1 MASPRI
7 GLALG
12 GGAARGW
19 AHIGVTDAL
28 AEAGIVPDVV
38 CGTSF
43 GAIVGAAIVTD
54 RLPPLKRWA
63 EAAGWREIA
72 GLLDIRYTRGG
83 LIDGTLIKTFL
94 KELGIDG
101 AIEDLGRPYAAVATD
116 LASGREIWLRE
127 GPIGD
132 AVRASI
138 ALPGILSP
146 MPWRESW
153 LIDGGVVNPVPVST
167 CRALGADVIIAVDL
181 NADLLNRRFGSGT
194 ELIVS
199 DAAPSATTIG
209 RLLAQL
215 PEAVREQAE
224 QIAPRLLNPGPR
236 VPNYFDVLAN
246 AIYILQDQITRSRLA
261 GEPPHVLLQPRLR
274 GIGLMEFNRA
284 SEAIAEGRAA
294 VEQALPAILRQV
306 R

>member
-1 MASPRI
+1 MAPRI
-7 GLALG
+7 GFALG

-19 AHIGVTDAL
+19 AHIGVVNAL
-28 AEAGIVPDVV
+28 ADAGIVPDVI

-43 GAIVGAAIVTD
+43 GAIVGAALVTD
-54 RLPPLKRWA
+54 RVAPLKQWA

-83 LIDGTLIKTFL
+83 LIDGTLVMGFL
-94 KELGIDG
+94 KGLGIDG
-101 AIEDLGRPYAAVATD
+101 AIESLGRPYAAVATD
-116 LASGREIWLRE
+116 LASGREIWLQD
-127 GPIGD
+127 GPIGE

-146 MPWRESW
+146 VPWNESW

-181 NADLLNRRFGSGT
+181 NGDLLNRRFGSGA

-199 DAAPSATTIG
+199 DAAPSPTTMA
-209 RLLAQL
+209 RLLSQL

-246 AIYILQDQITRSRLA
+246 AIYIMQDQITRSRLA
-261 GEPPHVLLQPRLR
+261 GEPPHVLIQPRLR
-274 GIGLMEFNRA
+274 NIGLMDFNRA
-284 SEAIAEGRAA
+284 GEAIAEGRAA
-294 VEQALPAILRQV
+294 VEQALPAIRKHLG
-306 R
+306 